1 MFQAQLNTGKNQRPN
16 ILDLVFTYKENM
28 VDSMDYLPSFGN
40 SGNSL
45 LKFTFNCYLP
55 TNVEDKETFMFHKRH
70 FKLMSEDNA
79 NTDWGS
85 QIKGNNIHNR
95 SVSTDIH
102 KNQDEHIPKT
112 KVNSQTN
119 KNPQVDRQASKA
131 LKTKRKTWR
140 KYQNCKNHVT
150 STITI

>member
-1 MFQAQLNTGKNQRPN
+1 
-16 ILDLVFTYKENM
+16 M

-55 TNVEDKETFMFHKRH
+55 TNVEDKETFMFHKRN

-95 SVSTDIH
+95 SVSTDIQ
-102 KNQDEHIPKT
+102 NQSTESAESRKLLEKHNLLHGVRMLDCFDPYLLVET
-112 KVNSQTN
+112 
-119 KNPQVDRQASKA
+119 DRC
-131 LKTKRKTWR
+131 T
-140 KYQNCKNHVT
+140 HV
-150 STITI
+150 